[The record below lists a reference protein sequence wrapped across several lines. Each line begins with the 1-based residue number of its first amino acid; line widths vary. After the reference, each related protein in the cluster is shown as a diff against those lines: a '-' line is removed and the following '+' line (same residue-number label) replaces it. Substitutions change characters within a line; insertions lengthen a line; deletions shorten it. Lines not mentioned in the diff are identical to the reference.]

1 MQIYIDNTATSM
13 PTVGQPAYF
22 NTNLP
27 NGYYV
32 FRLIDII
39 FDDDESKSDG
49 NVLYSIESD
58 TWRVPYGNKARGHR
72 IFFVNRS
79 NNGRTAPQGYYNF
92 LVEIRNSN
100 IDLTLLKVGSGTSV
114 MQNVV
119 MSFDVTPTES
129 TDTFVPFI

>member
-1 MQIYIDNTATSM
+1 MVFDSTTM
-13 PTVGQPAYF
+13 PTVGLPISIP
-22 NTNLP
+22 TNLQ

-49 NVLYSIESD
+49 NVLYTIESD
-58 TWRVPYGNKARGHR
+58 TWRIPFGNKSRGNR

-79 NNGRTAPQGYYNF
+79 NNGRTAPQGFYNF
-92 LVEIRNSN
+92 LVEIRNN
-100 IDLTLLKVGSGTSV
+100 NVDLTLIKVGAGTSV

-129 TDTFVPFI
+129 TDTFVPYL